1 MNAAMGKMT
10 KDMNLL
16 KGELGQMKEK
26 LDLIDVM
33 KGQIATLTGFM
44 HSRLES
50 ERRRRKCEIGRGTI
64 NRTSLEHICRQ

>member
-1 MNAAMGKMT
+1 MGKMT

-50 ERRRRKCEIGRGTI
+50 KSRKKEKM
-64 NRTSLEHICRQ
+64 